1 MISPLRIALMRI
13 AALPDVRG
21 EISAQARLTSVHRTD
36 RTQTSCGFAKME
48 QRTRSI
54 RPIATFNMISLRL
67 RTRRSAFAR
76 FDSSTLVRK

>member
-54 RPIATFNMISLRL
+54 RPIATFNMIFSP
-67 RTRRSAFAR
+67 FADQAVR
-76 FDSSTLVRK
+76 FRQIRFKHVGS